1 MEPPVGDP
9 CHTCR
14 YFQRSIAHHGEC
26 HRFPPV
32 LANPSATR
40 GTWPTVK
47 EDGWCGEHERRPS
60 TDRRTIVNTPNIGG
74 GDPARA
80 KVFADAAA
88 RSGGDRGR

>member
-1 MEPPVGDP
+1 VADP

-32 LANPSATR
+32 LTVPSATR
-40 GTWPTVK
+40 GSWPTVLD
-47 EDGWCGEHERRPS
+47 DGWCGEHERRPPS
-60 TDRRTIVNTPNIGG
+60 GRRTIINTPHIGG

-80 KVFADAAA
+80 KALADAAA
-88 RSGGDRGR
+88 RIGDDRGR